1 MRVLI
6 GCESS
11 GTVRE
16 AFRALGHDAWSCDL
30 LPADDGSPF
39 HLQEDITSLLAMVSP
54 SRLTAGAFD
63 RWDLIIMHPPC
74 TALCVSGNRWYG
86 KGKPKHAERL
96 KAIEWTVA
104 LWEQAVR
111 VCPRVCMEN
120 PVGVLPMK
128 ATQWVQPWE
137 FGHGETKRT
146 GLWLHGLPLLRPT
159 DIVEGRE
166 QRIWKLPPSA
176 DRWKIRSKTYQ
187 GIANAMAA
195 QWS

>member
-1 MRVLI
+1 
-6 GCESS
+6 
-11 GTVRE
+11 
-16 AFRALGHDAWSCDL
+16 
-30 LPADDGSPF
+30 
-39 HLQEDITSLLAMVSP
+39 
-54 SRLTAGAFD
+54 
-63 RWDLIIMHPPC
+63 
-74 TALCVSGNRWYG
+74 
-86 KGKPKHAERL
+86 
-96 KAIEWTVA
+96 
-104 LWEQAVR
+104 
-111 VCPRVCMEN
+111 
-120 PVGVLPMK
+120 MK

-166 QRIWKLPPSA
+166 QRIWKLGPSA